1 MHESLCGSKWIFRD
15 YGLLS
20 AFGVKSGHDDLT
32 LPCLLMTQSI
42 GLPPPFQSERFCSVT
57 VIDWAYIT

>member
-1 MHESLCGSKWIFRD
+1 MAR
-15 YGLLS
+15 
-20 AFGVKSGHDDLT
+20 SGHFATTVCCRLSGKKRHNDLT
-32 LPCLLMTQSI
+32 LPCLLMTQSV